1 MSVQTDLSANRPRV
15 LVIDDSRV
23 IRKAVSNI
31 LKGDFELHEA
41 EDGEAG
47 WEALAADERVEVVIS
62 DIEMPKLDGYQL
74 ICRIRAADAPRVR
87 DVPIIVI
94 TGAQDEQTR
103 ERAYACGA
111 TDFITKPLD
120 SLQLLARAR
129 AHARLDQTTRKL
141 AETETVLEEQTAVD
155 PLTQLNSRRYFLQR
169 ATQDLAY
176 AKRHDEAVSFIRLDI
191 DGMAGIRAQHDATI
205 ADQVLMWIAKIIV
218 ATCRTEDTAAHV
230 APGQFAVIAP
240 ASDRVHAAVLCE
252 RLRTAVAAQPFAQ
265 DGTSIPV
272 TVSLGL
278 ATLGRDPGD
287 NVEVLVKLA
296 DARLT
301 LAKADGGNRLGVIY
315 QDEMPAPDEAVMAEP
330 DIETALTMLGNG
342 DGGKLV
348 PYLPSLMNRLTPLLE
363 LCDNNLE
370 LGLNIALE
378 SLREKYPD
386 LKK

>member
-1 MSVQTDLSANRPRV
+1 MSAQPASAAKPRL

-23 IRKAVSNI
+23 IRKAVANI
-31 LKGDFELHEA
+31 LGNDFALQEA

-47 WEALAADERVEVVIS
+47 WQALTADAGIEVVIS

-74 ICRIRAADAPRVR
+74 ICRIRAAEEVRVR
-87 DVPIIVI
+87 EVPIIVI

-120 SLQLLARAR
+120 SIQLLARAR
-129 AHARLDQTTRKL
+129 AHARLDETTRRL
-141 AETETVLEEQTAVD
+141 AETEAALEEQTAVD

-176 AKRHDEAVSFIRLDI
+176 GKRHGDAVSIIRLDI
-191 DGMAGIRAQHDATI
+191 DHMGGIRAQHGATF
-205 ADQVLMWIAKIIV
+205 ADQVLIWAAKIFL
-218 ATCRTEDTAAHV
+218 ATCRTEDTVAHL
-230 APGQFAVIAP
+230 APGQFAIIAP
-240 ASDRVHAAVLCE
+240 ASDRVQAAVLCE
-252 RLRTAVAAQPFAQ
+252 RLRTAVAAQPCAQ
-265 DGTSIPV
+265 DGVSVAV
-272 TVSLGL
+272 TISLGL

-287 NVEVLVKLA
+287 SVEDLLKLA
-296 DARLT
+296 DQRLT
-301 LAKADGGNRLGVIY
+301 LAKAEGGNRLGVIY
-315 QDEMPAPDEAVMAEP
+315 QDEMPAPEEAVMAEP
-330 DIETALTMLGNG
+330 DLETALTLLANG

-363 LCDNNLE
+363 LCDQKLE
-370 LGLNIALE
+370 LGLTLALDA
-378 SLREKYPD
+378 LREKYPD

>member
-1 MSVQTDLSANRPRV
+1 
-15 LVIDDSRV
+15 
-23 IRKAVSNI
+23 
-31 LKGDFELHEA
+31 
-41 EDGEAG
+41 
-47 WEALAADERVEVVIS
+47 
-62 DIEMPKLDGYQL
+62 
-74 ICRIRAADAPRVR
+74 
-87 DVPIIVI
+87 
-94 TGAQDEQTR
+94 
-103 ERAYACGA
+103 
-111 TDFITKPLD
+111 
-120 SLQLLARAR
+120 
-129 AHARLDQTTRKL
+129 
-141 AETETVLEEQTAVD
+141 
-155 PLTQLNSRRYFLQR
+155 
-169 ATQDLAY
+169 
-176 AKRHDEAVSFIRLDI
+176 
-191 DGMAGIRAQHDATI
+191 
-205 ADQVLMWIAKIIV
+205 MWIAKIIV

-287 NVEVLVKLA
+287 NVEDLVKLA

>member
-1 MSVQTDLSANRPRV
+1 V

-287 NVEVLVKLA
+287 NVEDLVKLA

>member
-1 MSVQTDLSANRPRV
+1 MSAQADLSANKPRV

-31 LKGDFELHEA
+31 LKEDFELHEA

-74 ICRIRAADAPRVR
+74 ICRIRAADTPRVR
-87 DVPIIVI
+87 DVPVIVI

-176 AKRHDEAVSFIRLDI
+176 AKRHDEAVSFIRLDV
-191 DGMAGIRAQHDATI
+191 DGMAGIRAQHDATL

-218 ATCRTEDTAAHV
+218 ATCRTEDTAAHL
-230 APGQFAVIAP
+230 APGQFAIIAP

-265 DGTSIPV
+265 DGNSIAV
-272 TVSLGL
+272 TISLGL
-278 ATLGRDPGD
+278 STSGRDPGD
-287 NVEVLVKLA
+287 GVEDLVKLA

-315 QDEMPAPDEAVMAEP
+315 QDEMPAPEEAVMAEP

-363 LCDNNLE
+363 LCDSNLE

>member
-1 MSVQTDLSANRPRV
+1 MSAEAGPSVHKPRV

-31 LKGDFELHEA
+31 LKDDFDLHEA

-47 WEALAADERVEVVIS
+47 LAALAADERIEVVIS

-74 ICRIRAADAPRVR
+74 ICRIRAADSARVR

-141 AETETVLEEQTAVD
+141 AETETALEQQAAVD

-176 AKRHDEAVSFIRLDI
+176 AKRHVEPVSFIRLDV
-191 DGMAGIRAQHDATI
+191 DGMAGIRAQYDATV
-205 ADQVLMWIAKIIV
+205 ADQVLQWVAKIIL
-218 ATCRTEDTAAHV
+218 ATCRTEDTAAHL

-240 ASDRVHAAVLCE
+240 ASDRVQAAVLCE
-252 RLRTAVAAQPFAQ
+252 RLRTTIAAQPFAQ
-265 DGTSIPV
+265 DGTSILV

-278 ATLGRDPGD
+278 STLGRDPGD
-287 NVEVLVKLA
+287 SVEELVKLA

-315 QDEMPAPDEAVMAEP
+315 QDEMPAPEEAVLAEP

-342 DGGKLV
+342 DGGKLL

-363 LCDNNLE
+363 LCESNLE
-370 LGLNIALE
+370 LGLGIALE

>member
-1 MSVQTDLSANRPRV
+1 MSAQADSTANKPRV

-31 LKGDFELHEA
+31 LKEDFELHEA

-47 WEALAADERVEVVIS
+47 WEALSADARVEVVIS

-74 ICRIRAADAPRVR
+74 ICRIRAADTPRVR
-87 DVPIIVI
+87 DVPVIVI

-141 AETETVLEEQTAVD
+141 AETETALEEQTAVD

-176 AKRHDEAVSFIRLDI
+176 AKRHDEAVSFIRLDV
-191 DGMAGIRAQHDATI
+191 DAMAGIRAQHNATL

-218 ATCRTEDTAAHV
+218 ATCRTEDTAAHL
-230 APGQFAVIAP
+230 APGQFAIIAP

-272 TVSLGL
+272 TISLGL
-278 ATLGRDPGD
+278 STSGRDPGD
-287 NVEVLVKLA
+287 TVEDLVKLA

-315 QDEMPAPDEAVMAEP
+315 QDEMPAPEEAVMAEP
-330 DIETALTMLGNG
+330 DIETALTMLDNG

-348 PYLPSLMNRLTPLLE
+348 AYLPSLMNRLTPLLE
-363 LCDNNLE
+363 LCDSNLE
-370 LGLNIALE
+370 LGLNIALD

>member
-287 NVEVLVKLA
+287 NVEDLVKLA

>member
-1 MSVQTDLSANRPRV
+1 MSAQTDLAANRPRV

-287 NVEVLVKLA
+287 NVEDLVKLA